1 MQSKSHS
8 ILEAWTNVF
17 VGYGL
22 SLLTQLI
29 VFPLYGMS
37 ISIGGNIQIGA
48 IFTVVSL
55 CRGYTL
61 RRLFNRFHR
70 QRSA

>member
-1 MQSKSHS
+1 MQTRVHS
-8 ILEAWTNVF
+8 LLESVTNIL

-22 SLLTQLI
+22 SLLTQIL
-29 VFPLYGMS
+29 VFPLYGFTVS
-37 ISIGGNIQIGA
+37 LSGNVQIGA